1 MKTVFLISGPFS
13 HEETHVKGNNISL
26 SRSFKLKNCSSNS
39 KRRPMCECLN
49 VLTLNSFNVM
59 MGLFTYGVRGGT
71 NLELSARCKF
81 SSNLVN
87 IIYSRM

>member
-1 MKTVFLISGPFS
+1 MSRETISPFQG
-13 HEETHVKGNNISL
+13 HLNVKIAVQIPT
-26 SRSFKLKNCSSNS
+26 SRGE
-39 KRRPMCECLN
+39 KRRLMCECLN

-71 NLELSARCKF
+71 NLELSARCMF

-87 IIYSRM
+87 IIYFRL